1 MSAYPGRGIVAYRDH
16 DEVLWWVYL
25 LTGRSAASRRRV
37 LRFDADRLV
46 VEPRSGVADDV
57 LRHYSCVRS
66 AGGRVIVGNGD
77 HVDRLAISG
86 SERDLQDAVLD
97 IDPEPDPPIH
107 TPRLAIV
114 TGDESTRAVYV
125 IAVWDE
131 HGTTRRRVD
140 TVTLEPGEGVL
151 VTTYR
156 GDTEK
161 VIVDAQPVR
170 FSLAATSATNLATQL
185 WDGLPTEL
193 RVALALGRSPLA
205 EPTRVFASDL
215 T

>member
-1 MSAYPGRGIVAYRDH
+1 M
-16 DEVLWWVYL
+16 
-25 LTGRSAASRRRV
+25 
-37 LRFDADRLV
+37 
-46 VEPRSGVADDV
+46 
-57 LRHYSCVRS
+57 
-66 AGGRVIVGNGD
+66 IVGNGD

-86 SERDLQDAVLD
+86 SAQDLQDAVLD

-114 TGDESTRAVYV
+114 AGDGSTRAVDV
-125 IAVWDE
+125 MAVWDDR
-131 HGTTRRRVD
+131 GTTRRLVD
-140 TVTLEPGEGVL
+140 TMTLERGEGVSI
-151 VTTYR
+151 TTYS
-156 GDTEK
+156 GGTEK

-205 EPTRVFASDL
+205 EPTRVVASDQV
-215 T
+215 